1 MKFRDIWATEAQEAI
16 MAKFNLPDFS
26 RAVAELA
33 AKAAPSVICL
43 NVHPRHTTS
52 AFHWRDGL
60 YVTAEEGIDTGEEL
74 EATLPGGTAA
84 KVELLGRDP
93 STGIALVKPEGH
105 SSSHSFTSAKDIA
118 AGAFAV
124 IVGGSGGSPLV
135 AFGTVS
141 EYGPSWRSMRG
152 GLIDHRIGLA
162 APLDGRFEGAAALD
176 TEGGLIGL
184 VLFGPRRR
192 PLVIPAETVER
203 TASALREKGHIAR
216 GYLGAGLHP
225 VHHSS
230 IRGAMVMSLDEG
242 GPARAAGLHLGD
254 IVTAWNGEEVHGP
267 RDMIRRLGSDSV
279 GTMVTLAIVRGGE
292 QRDLSVTVGS
302 RPMS

>member
-1 MKFRDIWATEAQEAI
+1 

-26 RAVAELA
+26 RALAELA
-33 AKAAPSVICL
+33 AKAASSVIGL

-60 YVTAEEGIDTGEEL
+60 YVTAEEGIDAGDDL
-74 EATLPGGTAA
+74 EATLPGGASA

-93 STGIALVKPEGH
+93 STGIALVKPE
-105 SSSHSFTSAKDIA
+105 SSSSSQPFEPAGNVA
-118 AGAFAV
+118 AGALAV
-124 IVGGSGGSPLV
+124 VVGGSGGSPLV
-135 AFGTVS
+135 ACGVVS

-152 GLIDHRIGLA
+152 GLIDRRIGLA

-176 TEGGLIGL
+176 AEGALIGM

-203 TASALREKGHIAR
+203 TGSALRERGHVAR
-216 GYLGAGLHP
+216 GYFGAGLHP

-230 IRGAMVMSLDEG
+230 IRGAMVVSLDEG
-242 GPARAAGLHLGD
+242 GPARTAGLHLGD

-267 RDMIRRLGSDSV
+267 RDMIRRLGPDSV
-279 GTMVTLAIVRGGE
+279 GSGVTLAIVRGGE
-292 QRDLSVTVGS
+292 RQDLAVTIGS

>member
-1 MKFRDIWATEAQEAI
+1 

-33 AKAAPSVICL
+33 GKAAPSVICL

-60 YVTAEEGIDTGEEL
+60 YATAEEGIDAGDDL
-74 EATLPGGTAA
+74 EATLPGGTTA
-84 KVELLGRDP
+84 KVEMLGRDP
-93 STGIALVKPEGH
+93 STGIALIKPEG
-105 SSSHSFTSAKDIA
+105 SSSFQPFEPARN
-118 AGAFAV
+118 AGAGAVAV
-124 IVGGSGGSPLV
+124 IVGGSGGAPLV
-135 AFGTVS
+135 AFGVVS

-162 APLDGRFEGAAALD
+162 ASLDGRFEGAAALD
-176 TEGGLIGL
+176 AEGALIGM

-192 PLVIPAETVER
+192 PLIIPAETIER
-203 TASALREKGHIAR
+203 TASALREKGHVAR

-230 IRGAMVMSLDEG
+230 IRGAMVMSLDET

-279 GTMVTLAIVRGGE
+279 GSVVMLAIVRGGE
-292 QRDLSVTVGS
+292 KRDLSVTIGS

>member
-1 MKFRDIWATEAQEAI
+1 

-26 RAVAELA
+26 RAVAALT
-33 AKAAPSVICL
+33 AKAAGSVISL
-43 NVHPRHTTS
+43 NIHPRHATS

-60 YVTAEEGIDTGEEL
+60 YVTAEEGIDTEEFNAVL
-74 EATLPGGTAA
+74 EEGKAA
-84 KVELLGRDP
+84 RVELLGRDP
-93 STGIALVKPEGH
+93 STGIALVKPDGAPAPAP
-105 SSSHSFTSAKDIA
+105 FASAKDVSVGNI
-118 AGAFAV
+118 AV
-124 IVGGSGGSPLV
+124 IVGSAGGVPLA
-135 AFGTVS
+135 AFGLIN

-152 GLIDHRIGLA
+152 GLIDHRIGLS
-162 APLDGRFEGAAALD
+162 APLDGRFEGSAALD
-176 TEGGLIGL
+176 AEGGLIGM

-192 PLVIPAETVER
+192 PLVIPAETIDR
-203 TASALREKGHIAR
+203 TASALREKGHVSR

-225 VHHSS
+225 VHHST

-254 IVTAWNGEEVHGP
+254 IVTGWNGEEVHGP

-279 GTMVTLAIVRGGE
+279 GNVVTFAILRGGE
-292 QRDLSVTVGS
+292 KRDVPVTIGS